1 MTLFSG
7 KITTS
12 GNSQSIRFEKALFQT
27 NPEFRQQ
34 ANVTAQVIAPGRLLV
49 SVEEE
54 DQVLAHQTESDP
66 IMETFLAFI
75 AEDIKAN
82 PQRIRL
88 IGKETLTHATE
99 LVQDV
104 VVCKEDIIPDDI
116 SF

>member
-1 MTLFSG
+1 MTQFSG

-49 SVEEE
+49 SVDEN
-54 DQVLAHQTESDP
+54 DQVLVNQCENDP
-66 IMETFLAFI
+66 LIETFLAFI
-75 AEDIKAN
+75 AEDIRIN
-82 PQRIRL
+82 PQHVKPL
-88 IGKETLTHATE
+88 EQETLARVTE
-99 LVQDV
+99 LVKDV
-104 VVCKEDIIPDDI
+104 VVSDADVIPDDI

>member
-1 MTLFSG
+1 MTRFSG

-49 SVEEE
+49 LVDES
-54 DQVLAHQTESDP
+54 DQILVNQPENDP

-75 AEDIKAN
+75 AEDIKTH
-82 PQRIRL
+82 PQGIKSL
-88 IGKETLTHATE
+88 EQETLARVTE
-99 LVQDV
+99 LVKDV
-104 VVCKEDIIPDDI
+104 VVSDADVIPDDI